1 MKFQRSSG
9 VLLHPTSFPS
19 KYGIGDLGEEAYKF
33 IDFLKKGKQT
43 LWQIL
48 PIGPTSYGDSPYQ
61 SFSAFAGNLLLIS
74 PELLVKEGYLNEAD
88 LNEVPNFNEN
98 KVDFGEVT
106 KYKKELFKK
115 AYEGFKHNASTAQ
128 KIEYNKFCFENIG
141 WLEDYSLFVSLKDYF
156 INKRTHEG
164 KNSEYSAFKND
175 CDFIKENLFD
185 DYYFGAVWSTWPKEI
200 ASRREDVIKDWKIEL
215 SEEMRTYKF
224 LQYEFSRQWKNL
236 KKYANENDIEI
247 IGDIPIFVAYDSA
260 DVWANPELFYLDS
273 KGFPTV
279 VAGVPPDY
287 FSATGQLWGNPLY
300 NWDIHKKNNY
310 SWWIKRVKNMLG
322 LVDILRIDHFRGF
335 DEYWAVLS
343 SEETAVNGEWL
354 KGPNVDLFHAIE
366 KELGSL
372 PIIAEDLGVLTDS
385 VCKMR
390 DDLGFPGMKILQ
402 FAFYAD
408 DKYRTND
415 YLPHNLVKN
424 AVIYSGTHD
433 NDTTRGWY
441 DSSNDAD
448 MDLVRR
454 YMNISGDNISWDFI
468 RLTCSTVCDIA
479 IHTMQDI
486 MSLGTEARMN
496 MPGTMSG
503 NWQWRYTKD
512 MLKDEYA
519 LALAYTCNIFGRIK
533 PEKEAE
539 ETTKEDVEATK
550 QTDTQILS

>member
-128 KIEYNKFCFENIG
+128 KIEYNKFCFENIS

-468 RLTCSTVCDIA
+468 RLACSTVCDIA

-533 PEKEAE
+533 PEKEEKEAE
-539 ETTKEDVEATK
+539 EATK